1 MLLDCLRPT
10 WDSHASVRALVT
22 TRRGG
27 VSQGAYAELNLGD
40 HVGDDAAAVRENR
53 MRIERA
59 SAPCFF
65 INQVHGANVIEA
77 RRDALGI
84 VPVADALWTREPNLA
99 IAVLTAD
106 CFPVMLA
113 SRDGAIA
120 GLAHCGWRS
129 LVAGVLPRLVAAMPV
144 HPGELH
150 AWIGPGISARHYEV
164 GKGLVEAVQ
173 GLRPEGVLDGVILTR
188 RKRTHADLERL
199 IRNQL
204 ARLGVACSRQAPP
217 CTYSDARFFS
227 HRRDGRITGR
237 FASLVWLAS

>member
-1 MLLDCLRPT
+1 MPLDCLHPA
-10 WDSHASVRALVT
+10 WDSHSNVRALVT

-27 VSQGAYAELNLGD
+27 VSGGLYAELNLGD

-53 MRIERA
+53 VRLERA
-59 SAPCFF
+59 SPPCFF
-65 INQVHGANVIEA
+65 VSQVHGANVIEA
-77 RRDALGI
+77 RSDALGSL
-84 VPVADALWTREPNLA
+84 PVADALWTREPNLA

-120 GLAHCGWRS
+120 GIAHCGWQP

-144 HPGELH
+144 NPSELH

-164 GKGLVEAVQ
+164 GKELVEAMQ

-188 RKRTHADLERL
+188 RKHTYADLERL

-204 ARLGVACSRQAPP
+204 ARLGVACSRQVPP

-227 HRRDGRITGR
+227 HRRDGPMTGR
-237 FASLVWLAS
+237 FVSLVWIAA